1 MSDLVRIPCSICKE
15 EGHHPR
21 KCPDL
26 TDPLRPG
33 FSGAGGGGGG
43 HGGDD
48 EDEKLIILVPHFP
61 CSAISITTT
70 TAAAA
75 SPSNVSLTNRLG
87 FITK

>member
-1 MSDLVRIPCSICKE
+1 MSDLVRIPCSVCSE
-15 EGHHPR
+15 QGHHPS

-48 EDEKLIILVPHFP
+48 EDEKLIILVSVFRRARVRDRKLKLP
-61 CSAISITTT
+61 
-70 TAAAA
+70 
-75 SPSNVSLTNRLG
+75 VL
-87 FITK
+87 

>member
-48 EDEKLIILVPHFP
+48 EDERISLLIT
-61 CSAISITTT
+61 CTSRRT
-70 TAAAA
+70 
-75 SPSNVSLTNRLG
+75 PSYKSVLKIGTYRQTQFQL
-87 FITK
+87 

>member
-1 MSDLVRIPCSICKE
+1 MSDLVRIPCSVCSE
-15 EGHHPR
+15 QGHHPSR
-21 KCPDL
+21 CPDL

-61 CSAISITTT
+61 CSTTITTT
-70 TAAAA
+70 T
-75 SPSNVSLTNRLG
+75 PSVCNSM
-87 FITK
+87 